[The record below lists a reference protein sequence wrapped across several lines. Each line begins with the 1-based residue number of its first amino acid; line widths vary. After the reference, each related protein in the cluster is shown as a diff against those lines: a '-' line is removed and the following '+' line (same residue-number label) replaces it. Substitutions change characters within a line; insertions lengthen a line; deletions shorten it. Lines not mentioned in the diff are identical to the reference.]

1 MLKPGRIFLFCLQ
14 CTLIDCLAPGES
26 AVIAEE
32 MAARDAIKN
41 LLNTQDNRK
50 PLVFGDKLRE
60 IELNYDKLNPSVK
73 DLMT

>member
-1 MLKPGRIFLFCLQ
+1 MYINY
-14 CTLIDCLAPGES
+14 LAPGES

-32 MAARDAIKN
+32 MAARNAIKN

-50 PLVFGDKLRE
+50 PLVFGDKLRD

-73 DLMT
+73 DLMS